1 MAVTLAANG
10 IARWY
15 NPVWWFITGYYRI
28 FMRITLGASRLQEML
43 ADRVAAMSYGTRA
56 LTSGLQ
62 TFIRT
67 SLEFNLKVNAEV
79 KEAKAVG
86 RSLNNLYS
94 LPNLLDPGPLEKKLA
109 EVMAHPPSPYDSHPA
124 PRQRL
129 TLIERIP
136 AGGYFDDGPRPAW
149 DLIPNASQIQEE
161 ATSQI
166 EAQIRR

>member
-1 MAVTLAANG
+1 
-10 IARWY
+10 
-15 NPVWWFITGYYRI
+15 
-28 FMRITLGASRLQEML
+28 MRITLGASRLQEML